1 MRLRGWLIALLVLG
15 LVAGGLY
22 LGDRYAERRVEQQTA
37 AELQATLGTPD
48 QPTVE
53 IVESPFLTQAAAQS
67 IARIEMEAR
76 QVGASTEN
84 ALILAHLDL
93 VLTDVSTDDWFA
105 SMTAAHG
112 EGNALIDWTVM
123 QTLIGSPVRYLGDG
137 RVEIIS
143 TTTIVGRDVRATI
156 TGTPRLD
163 VDNQTIILGE
173 PTVTVAGV
181 DLPKFTAQAL
191 IRAVLKVVSLEDL
204 PLELRASAITSQD
217 DGIRTDVVGENV
229 PIAR

>member
-15 LVAGGLY
+15 VVTGGLY

-37 AELQATLGTPD
+37 AELQVALGTPD
-48 QPTVE
+48 QPKVE

-67 IARIEMEAR
+67 FARIEMEAR

-84 ALILAHLDL
+84 PLILANLDL

-112 EGNALIDWTVM
+112 EGNALIDWDVM
-123 QTLIGSPVRYLGDG
+123 ETLIGSPLRYLEDG

-156 TGTPRLD
+156 TGTPQLD

-204 PLELRASAITSQD
+204 PLELRASAITSQA

-229 PIAR
+229 PVAR

>member
-15 LVAGGLY
+15 VVAGGLY
-22 LGDRYAERRVEQQTA
+22 LGDRYAEHRVEERTA
-37 AELQATLGTPD
+37 AELQSALGTPD

-53 IVESPFLTQAAAQS
+53 IIESPFLTQAAAQS
-67 IARIEMEAR
+67 FARIEMEAR
-76 QVGASTEN
+76 QVGAMTEN
-84 ALILAHLDL
+84 PLILAHLDL

-112 EGNALIDWTVM
+112 EGNALIDWPVM
-123 QTLIGSPVRYLGDG
+123 QTLIGSPLRYLGNG

-163 VDNQTIILGE
+163 VDTQTIVLSE
-173 PTVTVAGV
+173 PTVTVGEL
-181 DLPKFTAQAL
+181 DLPKFTAEAV
-191 IRAVLKVVSLEDL
+191 IRAVLKVVSLEEL
-204 PLELRASAITSQD
+204 PLELRATAITSQE

-229 PIAR
+229 PVAR